1 VSLSPR
7 ETDVMNLLKEGLGT
21 AKIAEKLNLQ
31 LSTVSTY
38 KARIFEKLGVKN
50 IVELITKIK

>member
-1 VSLSPR
+1 
-7 ETDVMNLLKEGLGT
+7 MNLLKEGLGT